1 MINFK
6 VLGCHGGQL
15 AHHRTTTFLLDG
27 VLALDAGT
35 ICQTLT
41 LEEVARIDDI
51 LLTHS
56 HFDHVKDVPLLADL
70 LTGRRDKPVIV
81 HASPACIEALKT
93 HIFNDRIW
101 PDFTAIPSAKHP
113 VIRLEPFEIGKP
125 LRIGGY
131 TVHSVPVTHPVESVG
146 FILEKGKSV
155 LAMSGD
161 TGPTDALWEALRQ
174 VKNLEALLLETS
186 FPNALQRLAD
196 QSGHLTPQTMA
207 EELATKLKNRNGLPV
222 YLYHLKPAFTRQLH
236 DEIAHLAIP
245 GLKVLEL
252 DQTLQF

>member
-1 MINFK
+1 VINFK

-41 LEEVARIDDI
+41 LEEIAQIDDV

-56 HFDHVKDVPLLADL
+56 HFDHIKDVPLLADL
-70 LTGRRDKPVIV
+70 LTGRRDKPVVV
-81 HASPACIEALKT
+81 HASPACIKAL
-93 HIFNDRIW
+93 HQDIFNDRIW
-101 PDFTAIPSAKHP
+101 PDFTAIPSDKHP
-113 VIRLEPFEIGKP
+113 VIRLQPFEIGRT
-125 LRIGGY
+125 LRIGEY

-161 TGPTDALWEALRQ
+161 TGPTEALWEALRQ
-174 VKNLEALLLETS
+174 VKNLKALLLETS

-207 EELATKLKNRNGLPV
+207 QEISTKFKDRHGLPI
-222 YLYHLKPAFTRQLH
+222 YLYHLKPAFARQLH
-236 DEIAHLAIP
+236 REIADLAIP
-245 GLKVLEL
+245 ELHVLEL
-252 DQTLQF
+252 DQNLQF